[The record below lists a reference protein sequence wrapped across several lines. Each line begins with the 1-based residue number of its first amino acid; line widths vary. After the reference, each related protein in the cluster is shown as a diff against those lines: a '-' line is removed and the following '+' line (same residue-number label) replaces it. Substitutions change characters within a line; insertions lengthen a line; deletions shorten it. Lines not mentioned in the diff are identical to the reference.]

1 MEGLIGVVVLAF
13 LVSSVAGHSLPQ
25 LLTGCPNGWIAYE
38 GSCYLFNNKD
48 MMSFVMAEAFC
59 SQKGGHVVHVDDE
72 EENNFIKDAA
82 RMYPSNSLK
91 LWWIGMQDM
100 VDGVWRYTSD
110 NSLVT
115 FFDWDSTQP
124 NGGSS
129 ADCAVLYADRNYS
142 WADHVCVIVGDYT
155 AYAICE
161 AKYMK
166 SYWLQ

>member
-1 MEGLIGVVVLAF
+1 
-13 LVSSVAGHSLPQ
+13 
-25 LLTGCPNGWIAYE
+25 
-38 GSCYLFNNKD
+38 
-48 MMSFVMAEAFC
+48 
-59 SQKGGHVVHVDDE
+59 
-72 EENNFIKDAA
+72 
-82 RMYPSNSLK
+82 
-91 LWWIGMQDM
+91 MQDM

-161 AKYMK
+161 AKRSSPILNVLWELRPDAAHLALREEGSNETDTGK
-166 SYWLQ
+166 KLPVNVLTIGESLNQKREFSDKALA